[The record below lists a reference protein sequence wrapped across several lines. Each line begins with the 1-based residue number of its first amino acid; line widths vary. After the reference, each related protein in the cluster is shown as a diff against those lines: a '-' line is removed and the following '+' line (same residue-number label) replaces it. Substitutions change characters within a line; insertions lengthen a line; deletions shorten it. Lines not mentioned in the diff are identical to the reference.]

1 MPRPKGSK
9 NKKKIIEGEL
19 LSVEQYD
26 EKIVT
31 LTAEIENLTET
42 LKTKKAELKELEKG
56 KEAAVEAA
64 AAQKAEEEKK
74 KILDAVAASG
84 KSLDEIL
91 ELLK

>member
-26 EKIVT
+26 EKIVA

>member
-1 MPRPKGSK
+1 LESTFRNP
-9 NKKKIIEGEL
+9 L
-19 LSVEQYD
+19 LGFHE
-26 EKIVT
+26 
-31 LTAEIENLTET
+31 
-42 LKTKKAELKELEKG
+42 TKKAELKELEKG